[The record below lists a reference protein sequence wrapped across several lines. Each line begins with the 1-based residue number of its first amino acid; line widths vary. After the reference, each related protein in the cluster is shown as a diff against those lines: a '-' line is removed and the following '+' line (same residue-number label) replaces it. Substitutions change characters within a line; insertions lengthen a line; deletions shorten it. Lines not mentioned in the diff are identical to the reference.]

1 MVAPTLRRS
10 CAVRRSSPRLR
21 RPPEGVPRARFPD
34 GRSIFV
40 PAHSP
45 CSSPASCAVGATHTP
60 ARADALLP
68 DRGVTA
74 GGGRSLGGSNAL
86 TSAAG
91 QAGAGRATGGSF
103 VEVAGWLCRPGSSER
118 GRARIAGGRR
128 TGRVLGAPE
137 SVHGGM
143 QFAIRLP
150 ASSAGAERPL
160 EVRLH
165 DVTGR
170 LVRVLRADAT
180 AGEHQLKWDGRDSA
194 ARPCGPVSI
203 SHACGAAASC

>member
-1 MVAPTLRRS
+1 MHDSPTGGSILRPRPL
-10 CAVRRSSPRLR
+10 AVFFACLL
-21 RPPEGVPRARFPD
+21 F
-34 GRSIFV
+34 
-40 PAHSP
+40 
-45 CSSPASCAVGATHTP
+45 VGATHTP

-68 DRGVTA
+68 GQGVTA

-103 VEVAGWLCRPGSSER
+103 VEVAGWLCRPGSSNVGVPVSPAADAPVEFS
-118 GRARIAGGRR
+118 ARPNPS
-128 TGRVLGAPE
+128 T
-137 SVHGGM
+137 GGM

-150 ASSAGAERPL
+150 ASSAGAGAEPL
-160 EVRLH
+160 EVRLY

-180 AGEHQLKWDGRDSA
+180 AGEHQLKWDGRDQRGSTLRPGVYL
-194 ARPCGPVSI
+194 ARLRSGGVLLTRRLVLT
-203 SHACGAAASC
+203 H